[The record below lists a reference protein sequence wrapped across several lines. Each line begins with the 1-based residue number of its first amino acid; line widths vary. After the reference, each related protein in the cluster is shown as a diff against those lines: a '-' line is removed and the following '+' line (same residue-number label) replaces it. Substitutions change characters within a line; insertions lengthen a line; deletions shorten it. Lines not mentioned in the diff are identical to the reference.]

1 MQRDYES
8 LTEAE
13 AKLAEE
19 VKQIDSRI
27 AELQAKVR
35 QAHEAQAMQMKQ
47 AAMASPDALAR
58 EKPKEKPSL
67 RELSLSAPQLFQL
80 VPFLDTL
87 IAGVF
92 GSLQE
97 ITTYLHFQMPSL
109 SYKQLR
115 GFVSAVTQKKGRST
129 FTLIDSL
136 YDKEKDCVKL
146 DGELAI
152 PDEIRAKCEELGQ
165 AARSTG
171 RFVLNAKAWALE
183 QETRSL
189 SIRNRLIEF
198 VESHKPVRFEQL
210 TSEEA
215 LKELQLSASEVQMHV
230 YAVLCVVDEVEEAWV
245 DER

>member
-1 MQRDYES
+1 M
-8 LTEAE
+8 
-13 AKLAEE
+13 
-19 VKQIDSRI
+19 
-27 AELQAKVR
+27 
-35 QAHEAQAMQMKQ
+35 
-47 AAMASPDALAR
+47 
-58 EKPKEKPSL
+58 
-67 RELSLSAPQLFQL
+67 
-80 VPFLDTL
+80 
-87 IAGVF
+87 
-92 GSLQE
+92 
-97 ITTYLHFQMPSL
+97 
-109 SYKQLR
+109 
-115 GFVSAVTQKKGRST
+115 
-129 FTLIDSL
+129 
-136 YDKEKDCVKL
+136 KL

-165 AARSTG
+165 ASRSKG

-215 LKELQLSASEVQMHV
+215 LKELQLSASEVQLHV